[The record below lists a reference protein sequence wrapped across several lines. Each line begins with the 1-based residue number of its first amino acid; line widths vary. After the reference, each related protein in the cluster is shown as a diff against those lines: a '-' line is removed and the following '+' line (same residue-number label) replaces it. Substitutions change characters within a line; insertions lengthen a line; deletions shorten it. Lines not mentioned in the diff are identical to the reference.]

1 MVEETSAQQDSQ
13 ALSQGLADL
22 RQTWEHVAR
31 ELAPGVPELPGVIEQ
46 ELAALAVSD
55 LREQTLTKVSES
67 VVARVADAG
76 LPDQAAALS
85 RRMGR
90 AMYEFL
96 LLQAT
101 QDEIRELGLALAAI
115 APPEPPSVS
124 APPAPKEEEPNV
136 SGEAATSSVAPPVV
150 PPSPP
155 VPPEPPAVESAP
167 LEPRDPVR
175 PARVKNGVAPA
186 PGKVVTPEPAPAAWP
201 AAAPSQT
208 PPVVA
213 APPSPAASDGTRAES
228 APAPT
233 PAPPPPEAKPV
244 ATPAP
249 KVQPLAPAAAKV
261 PNQAAPPSKPVPAAP
276 AVDPKPAASK
286 PPAPPAPALTPSPA
300 PTPSPALRD
309 LRDEEAPLWGFDPA
323 ARTEE
328 SGDAPGATP
337 GPKPS
342 PQAQPQV
349 PATAAETP
357 RPGGQLAVGQ
367 RRPDLG
373 RHSGWTVRLSP
384 RVSTE
389 RERKL
394 AAREAELPA
403 LLEEIVAAAKS
414 QQEAIPAKSTAR
426 RALAATRETL
436 PLAEGT
442 DPAGQ
447 IQALLEAG
455 ELENAAATA
464 VQLASAQRGDDAADL
479 VCDVGDAIHSAN
491 LLDLAVLCFSAAV
504 LASPP
509 CDRACWELCTLSVER
524 RDAVMA
530 PVWLEFVARLLRA
543 RGADADAIS
552 VYRQLLKL
560 APRRVD
566 VRELLRISSL
576 TGTLPD

>member
-1 MVEETSAQQDSQ
+1 MAEETSAQQDSQ

-55 LREQTLTKVSES
+55 LREETLTKVSES

-90 AMYEFL
+90 AMYELL

-124 APPAPKEEEPNV
+124 VPPAPQEEEATV
-136 SGEAATSSVAPPVV
+136 SWEAATSSVPLPVV
-150 PPSPP
+150 QPSPP

-186 PGKVVTPEPAPAAWP
+186 PGKVVPPEPAPAARP
-201 AAAPSQT
+201 AAAPSPT

-213 APPSPAASDGTRAES
+213 APPSPAASDGKRAEP

-233 PAPPPPEAKPV
+233 PASPPPEARPA
-244 ATPAP
+244 ATPAT
-249 KVQPLAPAAAKV
+249 KVQPLAPAADKV

-276 AVDPKPAASK
+276 AVDPKPAA
-286 PPAPPAPALTPSPA
+286 PEPPAPALTPSPA

-328 SGDAPGATP
+328 SGDEPGATP
-337 GPKPS
+337 GPNHS
-342 PQAQPQV
+342 PQPQPKV
-349 PATAAETP
+349 PATAAATP

-426 RALAATRETL
+426 RALAAARETL

-479 VCDVGDAIHSAN
+479 VCDVGDAIHAAK

-566 VRELLRISSL
+566 VRELLRTSSL